1 MINPIDFAEL
11 LRRQQADAQ
20 NLGSPGAD
28 TVLV

>member
-20 NLGSPGAD
+20 ITVPPGNP
-28 TVLV
+28 VV

>member
-20 NLGSPGAD
+20 ALGSTGTA
-28 TVLV
+28 LV

>member
-20 NLGSPGAD
+20 IVAAPGNP
-28 TVLV
+28 VV